1 MKRLSLFF
9 VIFLGINITAC
20 DSNNCGKTTYRPE
33 VGVGYVF
40 RYDADGNA
48 LHPIEGATITVK
60 SIYTTPGMFGK
71 FQELPEESFITDADG
86 RYQVRFVERGC
97 WTNSKGKKETIYCNL
112 YVFYCRLL
120 ITGEPFRHND
130 TSIKNNSQNNILL
143 LDTIKIK

>member
-1 MKRLSLFF
+1 MKKIKLILK
-9 VIFLGINITAC
+9 ITALAFFC
-20 DSNNCGKTTYRPE
+20 IACGDNCGKTTYRPE
-33 VGVGYVF
+33 IGVGYVF
-40 RYDADGNA
+40 QETDSGFYPVA
-48 LHPIEGATITVK
+48 GATVTVQ
-60 SIYTTPGMFGK
+60 SIYMTGGMFGK
-71 FQELPEESFITDADG
+71 FKELPAESFITDTDG

-97 WTNSKGKKETIYCNL
+97 WTNSNGEKEMIYCNL